1 MGKKRVIKKGE
12 SGNPASAGTGSS
24 AAKKKTKRRVAS
36 GLVYINSTYNN
47 TIITVTDEQGSVLF
61 SGSAG
66 SLGFSGAKKGTPYA
80 ASKVAG
86 FISERARSTGFEE
99 ARIFVRGIGAG
110 RESAIRS
117 LSAGG
122 IAVTTIT
129 DLTPVPFNGPRPPKP
144 RRV

>member
-1 MGKKRVIKKGE
+1 MGKKRVIKKGVSDGAE
-12 SGNPASAGTGSS
+12 IADRSV
-24 AAKKKTKRRVAS
+24 AKKKIKRRVGS

-47 TIITVTDEQGSVLF
+47 TIITVTDEVGSVLLW
-61 SGSAG
+61 GSAG

-86 FISERARSTGFEE
+86 SLTERARAIGLEE
-99 ARIFVRGIGAG
+99 VRIYVRGVGAG

-117 LSAGG
+117 LVAGG
-122 IAVTTIT
+122 LTVGTIT